1 MGRGFK
7 SLADQM
13 ALMPADTKNKNLE
26 DLCLNITPIDSIM
39 LYDLQGLSFISQPN
53 KSIKDWKDQQ
63 KRDK

>member
-1 MGRGFK
+1 
-7 SLADQM
+7 M